1 MTVSSAAIVFARFII
16 LEWLRREDCD
26 PRTAGELFFM
36 VYDEVRDMELSQALK
51 ALLEIVAS
59 GLRDGSIHVS
69 ETIRVQLV
77 EWFFSQPR
85 FIQALFPAFLSDSGL
100 VPEAAPI
107 PCQ

>member
-1 MTVSSAAIVFARFII
+1 MTVSSTAIVFARFII
-16 LEWLRREDCD
+16 LEWLRREDSD

-51 ALLEIVAS
+51 SLLEIFAS

-69 ETIRVQLV
+69 ESVRVQLV
-77 EWFFSQPR
+77 EWFYSQPQ
-85 FIQALFPAFLSDSGL
+85 FIQAIFPSFLTESSLIPD
-100 VPEAAPI
+100 VAPI